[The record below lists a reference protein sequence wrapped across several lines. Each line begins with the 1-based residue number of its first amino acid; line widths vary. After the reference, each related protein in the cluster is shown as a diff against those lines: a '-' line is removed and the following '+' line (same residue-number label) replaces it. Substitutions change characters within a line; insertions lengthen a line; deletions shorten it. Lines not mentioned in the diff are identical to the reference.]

1 MPSSVPDPHASDSEL
16 ATLRGDPEL
25 ARTFF
30 AETFDH
36 LGSIEASVLALEVTP
51 GDRKALD
58 EVFRP
63 FHTLKAN
70 AGALGIDSVE
80 ELAHHVEDLLDRA
93 RSGEQQIGDA
103 EVEIVLA
110 AVDLLTSM
118 IHDVEARL
126 AGRDATDFGPKRAA
140 FISAIEGLRETI
152 RADQV
157 PAAVPSGED
166 PGDDDRLGPATA
178 ASGPRVDGSSPATV
192 KVDTRKLDSLV
203 DLVGE
208 LAIVQSMIHQDPQ
221 LQGRSNERLNRNLAQ
236 LLRITGELQTE
247 SMAMR
252 LVPIRQTFKRM
263 SRLVRDLSRKSGK
276 ALELVVSGEETELD
290 RKVVEEISDPLMH
303 MLRNSVDH
311 GIEDP
316 ETRRRAGK
324 PPRGRLSLSAYHKGG
339 NVVIAVADDGGGL
352 DTEKLQQ
359 RAVAQKLF
367 EPGAIPTEAEIHAL
381 IFRPGFST
389 ASEVT
394 DISGRGVGMDVVRR
408 NVETLRGRIEI
419 RSQPGIGTT
428 FFIKLPLTL
437 ATVEGLILGVGD
449 QRFVLPTFSVRESLR
464 PSPDRV
470 HRVPGQG
477 WIVQVRG
484 DLLPLARLADLFGI
498 GGAVTEPSEGVV
510 VVLEDDLQCLALIVD
525 ELLGKQ
531 EIVIKSLGEA
541 LVSISGVAG
550 AAILADGRISLILD
564 AGGLMT
570 LQRNAAPRAA

>member
-1 MPSSVPDPHASDSEL
+1 MPRHIPDPHASDPEL

-80 ELAHHVEDLLDRA
+80 ELAHRVEDLLDRA
-93 RSGEQQIGDA
+93 RSGEQRIGDA

-140 FISAIEGLRETI
+140 FISAIEGLGETT
-152 RADQV
+152 RADQLS
-157 PAAVPSGED
+157 AAAPSRED
-166 PGDDDRLGPATA
+166 DARLGPETA
-178 ASGPRVDGSSPATV
+178 ASEPRVDGSSPATV

-236 LLRITGELQTE
+236 LLRITGQLQTE

-276 ALELVVSGEETELD
+276 ALELVVSGEDTELD

-324 PPRGRLSLSAYHKGG
+324 PPQGRLSLSAYHKGG
-339 NVVIAVADDGGGL
+339 NVIIAVADDGCGL

-359 RAVAQKLF
+359 RAVAQNLF
-367 EPGAIPTEAEIHAL
+367 EPGAIPSEAEIHAL

-464 PSPDRV
+464 PAPDRI

-477 WIVQVRG
+477 WLVQVRG

-498 GGAVTEPSEGVV
+498 GGAVTEPSDSVV
-510 VVLEDDLQCLALIVD
+510 VVLEDDLQCLALMVD

-570 LQRNAAPRAA
+570 LQRNAASRAA